1 MPFLGLI
8 GKAAGLLGKK
18 KLEEAAKKGKGAFA
32 KEAGLSTAKAL
43 LSPRKAPGEG
53 RGQRGSLSTLTQ
65 QAQVTNP
72 LEEVRKRRK
81 KKSGGIT
88 AKRSA

>member
-32 KEAGLSTAKAL
+32 KEAGKGAIKSL
-43 LSPRKAPGEG
+43 LSPRKAPEEG
-53 RGQRGSLSTLTQ
+53 RGQRAELGPK
-65 QAQVTNP
+65 AQVTNP
-72 LEEVRKRRK
+72 LEAVKRKRK
-81 KKSGGIT
+81 KKLKGF
-88 AKRSA
+88 